1 MNYFIIKNIVE
12 TTLAHFACKECG
24 AQATEQSVHILGTA
38 GNGLN
43 MEVICPQCHAS
54 GIIKAEMN
62 IMGLGT
68 PPAQFIEQIKKTV
81 AEQRKWEAIKDAD
94 IMKLREDF
102 KKNISVS
109 DLFQW

>member
-12 TTLAHFACKECG
+12 TTLMHFACKECG
-24 AQATEQSVHILGTA
+24 SQANEQSVHILGTA

-43 MEVICPQCHAS
+43 MEIICPGCQTS

-62 IMGLGT
+62 IMGLAT

-94 IMKLREDF
+94 IMKLREDL
-102 KKNISVS
+102 KTDMSVS
-109 DLFQW
+109 DLFK

>member
-24 AQATEQSVHILGTA
+24 AQATEQNIHILGTA

-43 MEVICPQCHAS
+43 MEIICPQCQVS
-54 GIIKAEMN
+54 WIVKAEMN
-62 IMGLGT
+62 IMGLGSQ
-68 PPAQFIEQIKKTV
+68 PAQFIEQIKKTV

-94 IMKLREDF
+94 IVKLREDL
-102 KKNISVS
+102 KKDTSVS
-109 DLFQW
+109 DLFQ